1 MDGSGF
7 PDLFAPGMATA
18 LILTTLRVGGLVLV
32 APMWSAKTIPMRLR
46 SVFMLLLALLLL
58 PGAVANAEPATLA
71 ITPATF
77 LGETAVGFAIG
88 LAAAFVIAGAEFAGE
103 LMTTSV
109 GLAGAAIFDPVNN
122 QQGAILG
129 SFMQVL
135 ALVLLVG
142 GGGHLVMVQA
152 VANSFSVVPLGV
164 PLALGDGLL
173 ALTRAAGI
181 LFRSGM
187 QFAAP
192 VVAAVL
198 VANIALAVLGRA
210 APQLNIMNL
219 AFPLQI
225 GIGLLTLAGALGV
238 IVHALADWTPGF
250 TGTLDSF
257 ARAVQAAPEP
267 AGRR

>member
-1 MDGSGF
+1 MAGSGL

-18 LILTTLRVGGLVLV
+18 LVLTALRVGGLMLV
-32 APMWSAKTIPMRLR
+32 APIWSARTIPMRLR
-46 SVFMLLLALLLL
+46 SVFILLLALLLL
-58 PGAVANAEPATLA
+58 PSAVAQGEPARLA

-77 LGETAVGFAIG
+77 LGETAVGVAIG
-88 LAAAFVIAGAEFAGE
+88 LAAALVIAGAEFAGE
-103 LMTTSV
+103 LMTTSI

-129 SFMQVL
+129 SFMQML
-135 ALVLLVG
+135 ALVLLVTA
-142 GGGHLVMVQA
+142 GGHLLMVEA
-152 VANSFSVVPLGV
+152 VGRSFSVVPLGGA
-164 PLALGDGLL
+164 LALGDGLL
-173 ALTRAAGI
+173 AVTRAAALI
-181 LFRSGM
+181 FRSGM

-225 GIGLLTLAGALGV
+225 GIGLLTLAGGLGV

-257 ARAVQAAPEP
+257 ARAVQATPGP